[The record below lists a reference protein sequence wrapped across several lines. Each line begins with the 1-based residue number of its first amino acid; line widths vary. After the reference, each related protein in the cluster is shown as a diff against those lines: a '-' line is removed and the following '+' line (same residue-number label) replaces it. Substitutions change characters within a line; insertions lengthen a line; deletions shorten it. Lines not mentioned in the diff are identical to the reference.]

1 MRHNTRSLWN
11 ELQTIER
18 KAGVSQITRSRMCL
32 RISFRDARAIKNYVA
47 FFWLR

>member
-18 KAGVSQITRSRMCL
+18 KAGVSQITRSQMCL
-32 RISFRDARAIKNYVA
+32 RIHARRARKVENYVA
-47 FFWLR
+47 FF